1 MFCYQC
7 EQTQRSDTVLGCA
20 SQKGNCGKDTNTSDL
35 QDILIYQLI
44 GLADYAQHAR
54 TVGITDQGID
64 DFIQYGMFTTL
75 TNVNFNATRFVNLIQ
90 QAAKLRDTL
99 KAQLATTPLAN
110 HTWVAAASFAPT
122 STMEEL
128 LKQHPIAAINRD
140 QAEVGADVIG
150 LRMLILY
157 GLKGVCAY
165 SHHAR
170 TLGFRDSAI
179 DADIAKLL
187 AYLGTDPVD
196 MDELLAQSLAV
207 GEVNLRVMELLDR
220 ANNETFGNQTVTQVR
235 VSPVAGK
242 AILVS
247 GHDLHDLA
255 QILEQTKDSGV
266 NVYTHGE
273 MLPAHAYPGLKRYP
287 HLVGN
292 YGSAWQ
298 NQQIEFAEFPG
309 PIILTSNC
317 IIEPDKSYKQ
327 RIFTVGPVG
336 WAGVRHIDNGDYK
349 MAIQAAKAL
358 PGFKESAPEKFITTG
373 FGHHTV
379 LGVADKVV
387 AGVKAGAIQHFF
399 VIGGCDGAKPGRNYY
414 TELAQSTPANS
425 VVLTLGCA
433 KYRFNQHEFGAIDG
447 IPRLLDL
454 GQCNDAYSA
463 IKIASTLAGAFGCSV
478 NELPLSLMISWFEQK
493 ATAVLLSLLAVGVKG
508 IHLGPTLPVY
518 LTPNLLAVLQER
530 FDIRVNNTP
539 EADLKLALATAA

>member
-7 EQTQRSDTVLGCA
+7 EQTQRNGEVLGCA
-20 SQKGNCGKDTNTSDL
+20 SLKGNCGKDTNTSDL
-35 QDILIYQLI
+35 QDILVYQIL

-54 TVGITDQGID
+54 NVGIIDQGID
-64 DFIQYGMFTTL
+64 DFVQYGMFTTL

-90 QAAKLRDTL
+90 QAAKLRNSL
-99 KAQLATTPLAN
+99 QERLTTSTHEL
-110 HTWVAAASFAPT
+110 VAAAAFQPA

-128 LKQHPIAAINRD
+128 LKQHPVTAINRD
-140 QAEVGADVIG
+140 QAVVGDDVIG

-170 TLGFRDSAI
+170 TLGFRDAAI
-179 DADIAKLL
+179 DADIAKAL
-187 AYLGTDPVD
+187 AYLGTDPID
-196 MDELLAQSLAV
+196 LDELLAKSLEV
-207 GEVNLRVMELLDR
+207 GEINLRVMDLLDR
-220 ANNETFGNQTVTQVR
+220 ANNETFGNQTITQVR
-235 VSPVAGK
+235 VTPVAGK

-255 QILEQTKDSGV
+255 QLLEQTKDSGV

-292 YGSAWQ
+292 YGTAWQ
-298 NQQIEFAEFPG
+298 NQQTEFAEFPG
-309 PIILTSNC
+309 PIVLTSNC
-317 IIEPDKSYKQ
+317 LIEPDKSYKQ

-336 WAGVRHIDNGDYK
+336 WAGVRHIDNNDYK
-349 MAIQAAKAL
+349 MVIQAAKAL
-358 PGFKESAPEKFITTG
+358 PGFKETVPEKLITTG

-379 LGVADKVV
+379 LSVADKVIE
-387 AGVKAGAIQHFF
+387 GVKAGAIQHFF

-414 TELAQSTPANS
+414 TELAQQTPDNT

-433 KYRFNQHEFGAIDG
+433 KYRFNQHEFGNIGG
-447 IPRLLDL
+447 IPRLLDM
-454 GQCNDAYSA
+454 GQCNDAHSA
-463 IKIASTLAGAFGCSV
+463 IKVASALARAFGCGV
-478 NELPLSLMISWFEQK
+478 NDLPLSLMISWFEQK

-518 LTPNLLAVLQER
+518 LTPNLLVVLQER

-539 EADLKLALATAA
+539 EADLKAALAHAA